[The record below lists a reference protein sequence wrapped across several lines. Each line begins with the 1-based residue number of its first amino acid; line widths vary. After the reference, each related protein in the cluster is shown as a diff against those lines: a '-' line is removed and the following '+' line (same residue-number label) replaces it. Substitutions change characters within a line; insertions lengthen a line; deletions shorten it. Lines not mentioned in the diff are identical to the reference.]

1 MKLLT
6 ITVPCYNSQDYMR
19 HCVDTLLPGGDDV
32 EILIVDDG
40 SSDDTASIAD
50 ELAAAHPGIVRAIHQ
65 ENRGHGG
72 AVMTGIREAAG
83 MYFKVVDSDDWVDKD
98 AYTSVLNTL
107 RQFSSEEEPV
117 DMLVSNYVYE
127 KQGAVHKKVV
137 SYHHSLPAGRVLT
150 WDKTR
155 HFPRGHYLLMHALIY
170 RTGLLRESGL
180 NLPWHTFYVDNLY
193 AYVPLQR
200 VRRFYYLDVDF
211 YRYFIGRSDQSV
223 NEKVMISRI
232 DQQIRVNKLMI
243 DYYTAKE
250 NQAMICRS
258 KKLRAYMYNY
268 LEIITTISSVLA
280 ILSNTPE
287 NLEKKNELWKYI
299 KEKDYWLYQKL
310 RHGIFGMSMNLPGK
324 GGRALT
330 TEAYKI
336 ARHFFQFN

>member
-232 DQQIRVNKLMI
+232 DQQIRVNLQMMRDVDVKDI
-243 DYYTAKE
+243 E
-250 NQAMICRS
+250 NH
-258 KKLRAYMYNY
+258 KLRSYLVNY
-268 LEIITTISSVLA
+268 FEIITAVSS
-280 ILSNTPE
+280 ILLFCAGTAE
-287 NLEKKNELWKYI
+287 ALDKKDMFWKEI
-299 KEKDYWLYQKL
+299 AEGDPWLYRKIRYRIMGWSLTKRNIINTKANIGVYRIAQKV
-310 RHGIFGMSMNLPGK
+310 FG
-324 GGRALT
+324 
-330 TEAYKI
+330 
-336 ARHFFQFN
+336 FN